1 MKETTKLK
9 IGITLS
15 LKTTDESIWTNGIKL
30 NVLNLVRLLKRS
42 KKEYEVCILNTVN
55 LDWSVKPD
63 YLKGIDIYFF
73 DEKFQ
78 EMDFTESAIK
88 KINGDDFDNLLEE

>member
-15 LKTTDESIWTNGIKL
+15 LKTTNESIWTNGIKL

-42 KKEYEVCILNTVN
+42 KKEYEVCILNTVK
-55 LDWSVKPD
+55 LDWSTKAD

-73 DEKFQ
+73 DENSIVTNQPK
-78 EMDFTESAIK
+78 SAIM
-88 KINGDDFDNLLEE
+88 L